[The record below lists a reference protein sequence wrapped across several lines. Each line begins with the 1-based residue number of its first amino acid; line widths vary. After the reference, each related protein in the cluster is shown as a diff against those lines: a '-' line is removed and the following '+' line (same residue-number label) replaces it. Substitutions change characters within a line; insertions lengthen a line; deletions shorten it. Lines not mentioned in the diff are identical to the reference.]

1 MSYSKQ
7 QLVCLEQL
15 LIDIQSTLK
24 TIQDS
29 EEYDGLK
36 NKCSI
41 LDLDYTIDELLS
53 QRAIDIQNFDNPKGY
68 KES

>member
-15 LIDIQSTLK
+15 LIDIQSTLR
-24 TIQDS
+24 TIEDS
-29 EEYDGLK
+29 EQYDSLK
-36 NKCSI
+36 DKCSI
-41 LDLDYTIDELLS
+41 LDLDYTIDELFN
-53 QRAIDIQNFDNPKGY
+53 QRIIDIKNFDNPKGY